1 MEPLG
6 STETQRPRG
15 SAVHDNGSEPIC
27 RLGPREGGMGE
38 CYIGL
43 GRLFALRKERH
54 MSVEERATVN
64 PNPYS
69 EEHIQKYLVSNGKDV
84 DHPAGDSLIL
94 LYTTGRKSGEI
105 RRVPLGSFPDGDAL
119 VVIGSNAG
127 RPEQPE
133 WYKNLVASPRVWV
146 RKQSDFYE
154 AEASVLQP
162 EQRQVFW
169 DNLTA
174 QIPMFAQYQENS
186 GRELPLI
193 RLTGING

>member
-1 MEPLG
+1 
-6 STETQRPRG
+6 
-15 SAVHDNGSEPIC
+15 
-27 RLGPREGGMGE
+27 
-38 CYIGL
+38 
-43 GRLFALRKERH
+43 
-54 MSVEERATVN
+54 MSIEERATVN

-69 EEHIQKYLVSNGKDV
+69 EGHIQQYLESDGEGV

-105 RRVPLGSFPDGDAL
+105 RRVPLGSFSDGDGL

-133 WYKNLVASPRVWV
+133 WFMNLVASPKVWV

-154 AEASVLQP
+154 AEASVLSP
-162 EQRQVFW
+162 DQRQVFW
-169 DNLTA
+169 DDLTA
-174 QIPMFAQYQENS
+174 QIPMFAEYQENA

-193 RLTGING
+193 RLTRIDS